1 MSDIKSRI
9 KTRAFL
15 LIGISIVYSTL
26 GCIIPNDSNMLP
38 IIAQGIQAYTP
49 ESLGLPPEEAN
60 STRAS
65 LPIISENEALA
76 MEKFLQGLEDL
87 DQMTDVALKQQ
98 SIEAW

>member
-1 MSDIKSRI
+1 MSDVKSRI
-9 KTRAFL
+9 TTSIFL
-15 LIGISIVYSTL
+15 IIGISIAYSTL

-65 LPIISENEALA
+65 LPIISENEAIA
-76 MEKFLQGLEDL
+76 MEKFLQGL
-87 DQMTDVALKQQ
+87 
-98 SIEAW
+98 